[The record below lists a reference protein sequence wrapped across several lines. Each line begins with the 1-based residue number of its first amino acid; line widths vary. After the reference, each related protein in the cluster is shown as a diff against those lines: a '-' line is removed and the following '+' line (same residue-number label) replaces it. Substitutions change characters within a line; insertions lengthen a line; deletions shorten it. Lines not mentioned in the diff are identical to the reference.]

1 MVIKWR
7 IDQSYIDED
16 GYVVTNTIHEYREL
30 EAAMHDYEALIASEG
45 YGWYK
50 LIEVT
55 EKVITF

>member
-1 MVIKWR
+1 MITKWR
-7 IDQSYIDED
+7 IDHSYIDED
-16 GYVVTNTIHEYREL
+16 GYVVTNTIHEYRGL
-30 EAAMHDYEALIASEG
+30 EAAMHDYEAFIASEG